1 MLHGGGHEGAD
12 GGIDGRGDLAH
23 LHRVADAEGGQTA
36 KDAEHRAQPLPVL
49 TQTVL
54 DIIHGAAH
62 PVAQDVALP
71 ELHGQQHLGVL
82 GSHAQQGGHP
92 QPEDRTRAAQGNGKG
107 DTGDVAGAH
116 GSRQSGGQ
124 GLEGSDFTSLGG
136 LPFEHLAH
144 GVLHGVAELPE
155 LEALQPHSQDDA
167 CGHQQHQGGDP
178 PHNVVQP
185 AVSFFDRLINLFH
198 TLSPFPF
205 PNPHIEAKRG
215 RRGTPPSAQTENENT
230 SPRVSL
236 PGQYIPIPSFC
247 LRDYG
252 PAACTFGI
260 RPFAEFSRI
269 SSARSP
275 ALRHLRDLRLRWGAL
290 PFSRAP
296 ALLRTSSDM

>member
-12 GGIDGRGDLAH
+12 GGVDGRGDLAH

-136 LPFEHLAH
+136 LLFEHLAH
-144 GVLHGVAELPE
+144 GVLHCVAELPE

-178 PHNVVQP
+178 PHDVVQP
-185 AVSFFDRLINLFH
+185 AVSFFDRLINLCH

-205 PNPHIEAKRG
+205 PNLHIERKRG

-230 SPRVSL
+230 SPPGL
-236 PGQYIPIPSFC
+236 PSGTVYPNSVLLPER
-247 LRDYG
+247 LRPG
-252 PAACTFGI
+252 
-260 RPFAEFSRI
+260 RLH
-269 SSARSP
+269 
-275 ALRHLRDLRLRWGAL
+275 LRHPPIRGVLQNLVRPQSRLT
-290 PFSRAP
+290 AP
-296 ALLRTSSDM
+296 ARFTPSVGGASLLKAPSLLRTSSDM